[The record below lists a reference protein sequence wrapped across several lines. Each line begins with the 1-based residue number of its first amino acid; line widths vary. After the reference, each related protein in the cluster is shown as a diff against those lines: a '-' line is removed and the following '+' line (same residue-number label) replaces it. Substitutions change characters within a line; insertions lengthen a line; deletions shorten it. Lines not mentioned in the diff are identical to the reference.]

1 MEKDKQQQPPPYQP
15 GVAPYPSQQPG
26 AAPFAGG
33 FQVPPG
39 PPAYGAPPPQNTQYG
54 GFAPQMAGGY
64 DSDAEGGANGAG
76 LGGSFGEK
84 AVRRSFIRKVYG
96 ILMCQLLLTG
106 GIVSIFQF
114 HEGARLWVIQN
125 RWFYWSCFGTTLI
138 CLIAMACCE
147 SVRRNFPTNI
157 IFLSIFTA
165 CEGLMLGCFCAL
177 FKTEAILIAVGLTCA
192 VTVALTIFAFQTK
205 IDFTTCGGMLCAMLV
220 VLMIG
225 GIMIPIFG
233 VSKWTVVAYGS
244 AGALIFSLY
253 IVYDTQLMMGGSHK
267 YSLDPEEYIFAA
279 LNIYLDVINLFM
291 YLVMIIAALGG
302 DD

>member
-1 MEKDKQQQPPPYQP
+1 
-15 GVAPYPSQQPG
+15 
-26 AAPFAGG
+26 
-33 FQVPPG
+33 
-39 PPAYGAPPPQNTQYG
+39 
-54 GFAPQMAGGY
+54 
-64 DSDAEGGANGAG
+64 
-76 LGGSFGEK
+76 
-84 AVRRSFIRKVYG
+84 
-96 ILMCQLLLTG
+96 
-106 GIVSIFQF
+106 
-114 HEGARLWVIQN
+114 
-125 RWFYWSCFGTTLI
+125 
-138 CLIAMACCE
+138 
-147 SVRRNFPTNI
+147 
-157 IFLSIFTA
+157 
-165 CEGLMLGCFCAL
+165 MLACFCAL